1 MSWRCP
7 YGKCPGTGFV
17 YDEERNV
24 ATDCECRPQ
33 MLAAARAAKLRG
45 RIPDRYRNVDFDLP
59 PVTDMP
65 RSVVRIVER
74 YVNDLDANLKA
85 GRGLWFQG
93 TPGTGK
99 TTLAML
105 VSKRALA
112 AGRSVAVYSVPRLLA
127 ELRDTFDDDA
137 ELSATQLID
146 RLTAVELLHL
156 DDLGA
161 ERTSPWVL
169 EQLYSLIN
177 ARYEAERAVLV
188 TTNLERDQLIDQI
201 GARSVSRL
209 TEMCGEIPLNGEDH
223 RSALSGPPVPQS
235 PAIGERGG
243 VSSGPTVPS
252 SLPVQPGSAA
262 PTFEASRIAEMRE
275 IGTPRE
281 RHAGTTATTHHADAH
296 DWRTA
301 GPAEPAPWRPPAP
314 AANLAR
320 PDWPTPGEPVDPA
333 PAAQSDPPS
342 WWDRRDPWPG
352 SGE

>member
-1 MSWRCP
+1 MSWKCP
-7 YGKCPGTGFV
+7 YDRCGGTGFV
-17 YDEERNV
+17 YDEAKNI
-24 ATDCECRPQ
+24 ATDCACRPQ

-45 RIPDRYRNVDFDLP
+45 RIPDRYRHVDFDQP

-65 RSVVRIVER
+65 RSVVRVVQR
-74 YVNDLDANLKA
+74 YVDDLDARLRE
-85 GRGLWFQG
+85 GRGLWFEG
-93 TPGTGK
+93 SHGTGK

-127 ELRDTFDDDA
+127 ELRDTFDDHA

-188 TTNLERDQLIDQI
+188 TTNLDKDQLIEQI

-209 TEMCGEIPLNGEDH
+209 TEMCDVVPLYGDDQ
-223 RSALSGPPVPQS
+223 RLTAGMP
-235 PAIGERGG
+235 
-243 VSSGPTVPS
+243 
-252 SLPVQPGSAA
+252 SLPNPDAA
-262 PTFEASRIAEMRE
+262 
-275 IGTPRE
+275 
-281 RHAGTTATTHHADAH
+281 
-296 DWRTA
+296 
-301 GPAEPAPWRPPAP
+301 WRPPAP

-320 PDWPTPGEPVDPA
+320 PDWDPPTPAAPSAAPIAPTTSTAPADPADPA
-333 PAAQSDPPS
+333 PPVGDPPS
-342 WWDRRDPWPG
+342 WWDRRDPWPAT
-352 SGE
+352 GE

>member
-7 YGKCPGTGFV
+7 YDRCGGTGFV
-17 YDEERNV
+17 YDEERNI

-45 RIPDRYRNVDFDLP
+45 RIPDRYRHVDFDQP

-65 RSVVRIVER
+65 RSVVRVVQR
-74 YVNDLDANLKA
+74 YVDDLDANLAA

-112 AGRSVAVYSVPRLLA
+112 AGKSVAVYSVPRLLA

-137 ELSATQLID
+137 EMSATQLID

-188 TTNLERDQLIDQI
+188 TTNLERDQLTDQI
-201 GARSVSRL
+201 GARCVSRL
-209 TEMCGEIPLNGEDH
+209 TEMCAEVPLHGDDH
-223 RSALSGPPVPQS
+223 RLTTG
-235 PAIGERGG
+235 
-243 VSSGPTVPS
+243 
-252 SLPVQPGSAA
+252 A
-262 PTFEASRIAEMRE
+262 PMNV
-275 IGTPRE
+275 GTDS
-281 RHAGTTATTHHADAH
+281 T
-296 DWRTA
+296 WRA
-301 GPAEPAPWRPPAP
+301 PAP

-320 PDWPTPGEPVDPA
+320 PDWPAADPAEPAAVPAEPAAPA
-333 PAAQSDPPS
+333 PAPAPPS
-342 WWDRRDPWPG
+342 YWDRREPWPPA
-352 SGE
+352 GE

>member
-1 MSWRCP
+1 MSWHCP
-7 YGKCPGTGFV
+7 YNRCGGSGFV
-17 YDEERNV
+17 YDEEKNL

-45 RIPDRYRNVDFDLP
+45 RIPERYRNVAFGQP

-65 RSVVRIVER
+65 RSVVRVVQR
-74 YVNDLDANLKA
+74 YVDELDPRLKE
-85 GRGLWFQG
+85 GRGLWFEG
-93 TPGTGK
+93 PHGTGK

-137 ELSATQLID
+137 EMSAIQLID

-177 ARYEAERAVLV
+177 ARYEAERAILV
-188 TTNLERDQLIDQI
+188 TTNLDREQLIEQI

-209 TEMCGEIPLNGEDH
+209 TEMCDVIPLYGDDQ
-223 RSALSGPPVPQS
+223 RLTAGMPGAPR
-235 PAIGERGG
+235 PA
-243 VSSGPTVPS
+243 
-252 SLPVQPGSAA
+252 AA
-262 PTFEASRIAEMRE
+262 PAAPAVDTSSFEANRIAEMRE
-275 IGTPRE
+275 IGASRARIASANEGAAIARDPAAHLEQLTQPVAPAVDE
-281 RHAGTTATTHHADAH
+281 AWHA
-296 DWRTA
+296 
-301 GPAEPAPWRPPAP
+301 PAP

-320 PDWPTPGEPVDPA
+320 PQWPAGADPVEPPATPG
-333 PAAQSDPPS
+333 DPPA
-342 WWDRRDPWPG
+342 WWDRREPWPG
-352 SGE
+352 AGE